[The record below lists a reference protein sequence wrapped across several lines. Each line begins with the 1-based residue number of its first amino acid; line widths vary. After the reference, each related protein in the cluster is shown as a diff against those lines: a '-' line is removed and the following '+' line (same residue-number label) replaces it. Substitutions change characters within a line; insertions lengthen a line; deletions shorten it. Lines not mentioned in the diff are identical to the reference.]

1 MVQVEEVG
9 GLHKDGGSGMNDRT
23 KGKNIRRQDLV
34 IECMREMREK
44 KVLRMMSLSVRA
56 SWVEWW

>member
-9 GLHKDGGSGMNDRT
+9 CLHKDGGSGMNDRT
-23 KGKNIRRQDLV
+23 KVKNIRRQDLV

-44 KVLRMMSLSVRA
+44 KVLRMMSLTVWA